1 MSESLQAY
9 QDSLSMGFSRQEYW
23 SVLSFPSP
31 RDLPNPVIKFESL
44 ASPSLAGRFFT
55 ASTVWLLKVPP
66 LSTILLGVRISTYEL
81 GMEGTRTFWHKNVRE
96 NKEVIIIRV
105 FICYLW
111 IIWGYIQDALKYFK
125 NMKLL
130 HEFCSMLCGSLD
142 GRGEWGRMDPCIRVT
157 ESICCS
163 PEL

>member
-1 MSESLQAY
+1 
-9 QDSLSMGFSRQEYW
+9 MGFSRQEYW

-55 ASTVWLLKVPP
+55 ASTVWLLRVPP

-96 NKEVIIIRV
+96 NTGNYHQSLHVLLMD
-105 FICYLW
+105 YLG
-111 IIWGYIQDALKYFK
+111 IYTGFFK
-125 NMKLL
+125 I
-130 HEFCSMLCGSLD
+130 F
-142 GRGEWGRMDPCIRVT
+142 
-157 ESICCS
+157 
-163 PEL
+163 

>member
-1 MSESLQAY
+1 MSKSLQAH

-31 RDLPNPVIKFESL
+31 RHLPNPVIKFESL

-96 NKEVIIIRV
+96 NTGNYHQSLHVLLMD
-105 FICYLW
+105 YLG
-111 IIWGYIQDALKYFK
+111 IYTGCFK
-125 NMKLL
+125 I
-130 HEFCSMLCGSLD
+130 F
-142 GRGEWGRMDPCIRVT
+142 
-157 ESICCS
+157 
-163 PEL
+163 